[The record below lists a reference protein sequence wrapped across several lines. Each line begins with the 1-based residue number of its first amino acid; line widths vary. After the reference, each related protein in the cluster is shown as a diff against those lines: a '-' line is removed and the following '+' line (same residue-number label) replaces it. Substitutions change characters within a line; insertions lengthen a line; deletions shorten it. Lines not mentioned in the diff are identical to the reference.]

1 MPDEFDFF
9 IEKLVSAASKYS
21 GGSIDFVETLDG
33 TPFEVAEEI
42 FQVHNKPIYKMRND
56 DLLYLQVSAL
66 RMIMSCGDNKDNAVK
81 AFEYVVKFV
90 QKKADIIR
98 YDDNHPPMS

>member
-1 MPDEFDFF
+1 
-9 IEKLVSAASKYS
+9 
-21 GGSIDFVETLDG
+21 
-33 TPFEVAEEI
+33 
-42 FQVHNKPIYKMRND
+42 MRND